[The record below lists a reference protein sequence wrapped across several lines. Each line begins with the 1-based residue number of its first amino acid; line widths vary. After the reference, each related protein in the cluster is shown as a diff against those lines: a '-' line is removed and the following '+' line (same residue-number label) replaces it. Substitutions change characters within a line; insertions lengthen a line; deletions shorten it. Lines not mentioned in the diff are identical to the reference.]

1 MIFQTFDKGFDGWTS
16 KIGILG
22 TSFHDLG
29 TAIRTSFQSARDA
42 VRNPDSSAGFLNTFR
57 ENLGSYTF
65 NENEYKRNDDGD
77 IITSQNIDAHIPKL
91 TKEAA
96 DKRLDQLRTHQE
108 KIQTGKAKS
117 WSDLLPPEHEENKYL
132 LDLVRHTEDLSDLT
146 GNDLVE
152 ANQKA
157 RTAVL
162 AHNEAIKAQTLSAK
176 ASKIALQGVA
186 TAGGMIAGFLI
197 AKGIELAVTAIDNL
211 IHREER
217 LAEAAKEASENIQN
231 SFSSF
236 QSMKQSVSSITREFA
251 ELSQHVNQATGE
263 NIDLPEEEYQRFLE
277 LSNQLAE
284 TFPNIGYTIDENGNK
299 ITGLSGSIDEI
310 TQSIN
315 NLILAQQT
323 LTHQDISDNMEDVYK
338 KSYEDIK
345 KNKEEIDNLNEEKI
359 KIQDVQEATD
369 KLLSGDSVDFQIKTQ
384 GDSMVYSDMVG
395 MFQRVGMK
403 LDFREGKLSL
413 NSTAEESE
421 LSQEELDQLKKDAQK
436 INELITADNKSID
449 KKIKKHQNKIQMSKD
464 ALAPEMISWLTTD
477 QNYSNIVQ
485 SYGGELGTAIQKHV
499 QTLDPTDPNIKK
511 WDRME
516 TWITDNLLAPLY
528 DTDNEG
534 LRQAYTQLFT
544 DVNLPLDSAMNY
556 LDEIEKYYEE
566 NEISIPVIFKEQKEN
581 LKQSKKNFDERNEQF
596 KTGNVKGLNQFFQEN
611 SIDEADE
618 YDKWCSVTE
627 EITDATEAMEAW
639 KRMKKSENQPSL
651 SFQKSW
657 DAIGTT
663 GSDENKQSAQEAKEQ
678 LLELAQ
684 TGKLTEKAFSNS
696 TIATQFMIDTGL
708 SAEEATKKINNLV
721 ESTQQLSSM
730 KIGMTAI
737 TSAYNEKKESED
749 RRVSFDTLESMRNTL
764 GIDDSWSKKDMKVWK
779 NYTQAAT
786 DANISLKDFKKC
798 QDDLADSYINSGNF
812 LANLT
817 DKNQDHY
824 DSLLMEMGIT
834 NAHQITT
841 KLLADSKKY
850 LGEQDEFSAKKGKSL
865 TDATSDEIQKFIEA
879 EGGANKVSNALLKLA
894 IQKELC
900 NDHVLDFSGDCTNL
914 LNYVKSLGGTTKA
927 LRALQAAQNH
937 DWKTVKELGY
947 DPSDTSLI
955 SKLTGDVEK
964 EIKKNRKKQVKTN
977 TTAGNKSLD
986 TDSNNNSPSSTKQSF
1001 DWLERTITTL
1011 TQKIDLLKAKL
1022 ENMFS
1027 INAKNRNLNNQIKA
1041 VSKEIKAYSKEVSIY
1056 NKKAKKINLSKDL
1069 KKKINNGQLKGKSYG
1084 QFVKEYGEKDAQKI
1098 QKYMDLKDK
1107 AATAKQNKA
1116 QARKTKRDLKI
1127 QKHQNWVDYNDS
1139 VSSQYDVM
1147 IETVSTAKAKNK
1159 LEEDKLSYVEQ
1170 SYNQQI
1176 KIAKL
1181 EQNSI
1186 KAATLLAQKWKEI
1199 AESRERILQHTLD
1212 ENADKRDYNNTAYEN
1227 ADNAGKKGLID
1238 INISS
1243 YDSDIDAHKENVTSA
1258 QEKVNDA
1265 NSDVSK
1271 KAKAVT
1277 SQMKKEGLNKSTMK
1291 EIKSYISK
1299 GQKIPE
1305 IHLEGT
1311 KVMMPKLYQKLVAYN
1326 NSIDAAEF
1334 ANNALAEAK
1343 KKQQTATEKI
1353 KTNKREEESK
1363 SIQLDIDAGNN
1374 QKDRLTAEY
1383 ANLTT
1388 ADAKN
1393 KNINAQ
1399 LLQQAEIH
1407 NRTMDQLKNDITDP
1421 AERNVALAK
1430 EEAQWI
1436 TTQREQSV
1444 LKLQN
1449 LADEQSAQYNLN
1461 QQMETNAE
1469 GAEEKNKCEAKSL
1482 EHLKSQYEYNI
1493 QIAKENGDFTE
1504 AERLRLEQEKKI
1516 EESYQRQIANIREEY
1531 NLIIDINNA
1540 RKSTIDS
1547 KIAAL
1552 QAYGYGTSKE
1562 MLQEQMELDK
1572 NSLQETIKQIER
1584 LSEKIPELSGDAR
1597 KEAEKDLETEKQR
1610 FWEIHKNLGDTQ
1622 QLINDFDLSN
1632 LERLFTM
1639 QGYNGKNLEYI
1650 QNILSH
1656 SDFTLSDKEI
1666 GGINM
1671 EGLAS
1676 MAVTFA
1682 QIANNQE
1689 QIDNIYAQIA
1699 EKQRQL
1705 ADSNIKKGDQLTEE
1719 INTLLQN
1726 AHDLEKTNYDF
1737 GESIKTLVMD
1747 SLNSLAEALD
1757 ENISKYKDALRAQKD
1772 LYDYRKKVADQLKS
1786 IASLEKQLAALQG
1799 SDTEEARARIQKLQI
1814 QLEDEQQNLKDMEY
1828 EKYIQDQE
1836 ELLDKVSNDF
1846 QDFISNV
1853 ADMSVADIC
1862 AAMRDAVTNN
1872 LSAIETAI
1880 NGAFEKSSKIS
1891 KLATSMDGLSEMIK
1905 KLIFHGNIATD
1916 VDENGDIHYDYI
1928 DKNGN
1933 QIDITVNNS
1942 DKPNTVTDFTVN
1954 GEPVPLPK
1962 KEIDKAQDA
1971 LNEATSPLYPK
1982 EESNST
1988 GSIKEMLVKWLYEQ
2002 KRLNSL
2008 RYIKKIQLVNHV
2020 NDFQIIPSQI
2030 DPFHILTKNLVPLNT
2045 FVESI
2050 TSLPNNPV
2058 PVRRSPASN
2067 TVVRSVDIH
2076 LDGSQVMDV
2085 ETFIETLHNP
2095 KVLREV
2101 SNGVSSQ
2108 VNTMM
2113 SNKLGNF

>member
-65 NENEYKRNDDGD
+65 SDKEYKRNDDGD
-77 IITSQNIDAHIPKL
+77 IVTSQNIDTYIPKL
-91 TKEAA
+91 TKKDALQ
-96 DKRLDQLRTHQE
+96 RLAELRNHQK
-108 KIQTGKAKS
+108 KIQTGNAKS
-117 WSDLLPPEHEENKYL
+117 WSDFLSPGDAKDSYL

-162 AHNEAIKAQTLSAK
+162 AHNEAIKTQTLSAK

-284 TFPNIGYTIDENGNK
+284 SFPNIGYTIDENGNK

-338 KSYEDIK
+338 KAYEDIK

-369 KLLSGDSVDFQIKTQ
+369 KLLSGDSVGFQIKTQ

-421 LSQEELDQLKKDAQK
+421 LSQGELDQLKKDAQK

-900 NDHVLDFSGDCTNL
+900 NEHVLDFSGDCTNL
-914 LNYVKSLGGTTKA
+914 LNYVKAIGGTKKEIRSLEA
-927 LRALQAAQNH
+927 LKAAQNH
-937 DWKTVKELGY
+937 DWKKVKELGY

-964 EIKKNRKKQVKTN
+964 EIKKNHKKQVKTN
-977 TTAGNKSLD
+977 TTAGNKSLN
-986 TDSNNNSPSSTKQSF
+986 TDSKNNSPSSTKETKQSF
-1001 DWLERTITTL
+1001 DWLERKISVLTTR
-1011 TQKIDLLKAKL
+1011 IDFLKAKIEDVL
-1022 ENMFS
+1022 S
-1027 INAKNRNLNNQIKA
+1027 IKKKSSIIDD
-1041 VSKEIKAYSKEVSIY
+1041 EIKKTNKLIKTY
-1056 NKKAKKINLSKDL
+1056 NKQAKFYKNKAKASAKSDQTATGEKKSKL
-1069 KKKINNGQLKGKSYG
+1069 TGKKGKKIIKQIQNGPIKGSRKKLIESYDSTTAAAIE
-1084 QFVKEYGEKDAQKI
+1084 EY
-1098 QKYMDLKDK
+1098 QKYWDQY
-1107 AATAKQNKA
+1107 QN
-1116 QARKTKRDLKI
+1116 ARKNKLTARKDNRELKI
-1127 QKHQNWVDYNDS
+1127 QKEQAWIDHHNAQ
-1139 VSSQYDVM
+1139 SSLYDAK
-1147 IETVSTAKAKNK
+1147 IENTSTAKEKNS
-1159 LEEDKLSYVEQ
+1159 LEDKKIRSTKKSYQ
-1170 SYNQQI
+1170 RQI
-1176 KIAKL
+1176 KVAKKTYGKKSAQVSELKEKKKKEVRDIQIEKHENLQNEAEGYRNQLNSQKEYATTAQEKNTYLAKEVQYINDSYQAQIAIAKL
-1181 EQNSI
+1181 
-1186 KAATLLAQKWKEI
+1186 QK
-1199 AESRERILQHTLD
+1199 
-1212 ENADKRDYNNTAYEN
+1212 NTA
-1227 ADNAGKKGLID
+1227 L
-1238 INISS
+1238 
-1243 YDSDIDAHKENVTSA
+1243 
-1258 QEKVNDA
+1258 QE
-1265 NSDVSK
+1265 
-1271 KAKAVT
+1271 
-1277 SQMKKEGLNKSTMK
+1277 
-1291 EIKSYISK
+1291 
-1299 GQKIPE
+1299 
-1305 IHLEGT
+1305 
-1311 KVMMPKLYQKLVAYN
+1311 
-1326 NSIDAAEF
+1326 
-1334 ANNALAEAK
+1334 
-1343 KKQQTATEKI
+1343 
-1353 KTNKREEESK
+1353 
-1363 SIQLDIDAGNN
+1363 
-1374 QKDRLTAEY
+1374 
-1383 ANLTT
+1383 
-1388 ADAKN
+1388 
-1393 KNINAQ
+1393 
-1399 LLQQAEIH
+1399 
-1407 NRTMDQLKNDITDP
+1407 QLKAD
-1421 AERNVALAK
+1421 LQK
-1430 EEAQWI
+1430 ELRDNEI
-1436 TTQREQSV
+1436 EQ
-1444 LKLQN
+1444 LQN
-1449 LADEQSAQYNLN
+1449 LSDEQSALYALN
-1461 QQMETNAE
+1461 QQREANAE
-1469 GAEEKNKCEAKSL
+1469 GAKEKNKFEAQSMAN
-1482 EHLKSQYEYNI
+1482 LKAQYNYEI
-1493 QIAKENGDFTE
+1493 KIAEENNDQVE
-1504 AERLRLEQEKKI
+1504 QERLRLELEEKI
-1516 EESYQRQIANIREEY
+1516 EESYQRQIDNIKEEY
-1531 NLIIDINNA
+1531 ALITDLNNA
-1540 RKSTIDS
+1540 KKATIDS

-1552 QAYGYGTSKE
+1552 QANGYNVSTELYEEQQKLDQENYSKTVE
-1562 MLQEQMELDK
+1562 EINEITLKMK
-1572 NSLQETIKQIER
+1572 N
-1584 LSEKIPELSGDAR
+1584 LSGDALT
-1597 KEAEKDLETEKQR
+1597 KAETELEALKQQA
-1610 FWEIHKNLGDTQ
+1610 WEYQKAWAETQKTINEINLSKIERVGTMLGYQSD
-1622 QLINDFDLSN
+1622 DLDY
-1632 LERLFTM
+1632 M
-1639 QGYNGKNLEYI
+1639 QT
-1650 QNILSH
+1650 ILSH
-1656 SDFTLSDKEI
+1656 SDFTPSDKET
-1666 GGINM
+1666 GGLTM
-1671 EGLAS
+1671 EGLAN
-1676 MAVTFA
+1676 AALTFSKMKNNND
-1682 QIANNQE
+1682 QIANLY
-1689 QIDNIYAQIA
+1689 DQIA
-1699 EKQRQL
+1699 EKKRQL
-1705 ADSNIKKGDQLTEE
+1705 AAGEYVDNGDQLTAE
-1719 INTLLQN
+1719 INELIQK
-1726 AHDLEKTNYDF
+1726 AHELEKANYDS

-1747 SLNSLAEALD
+1747 SLNSLADALD
-1757 ENISKYKDALRAQKD
+1757 ENISKYKDALQAQKD
-1772 LYDYRKKVADQLKS
+1772 LYDYRRKVANQLKS
-1786 IASLEKQLAALQG
+1786 IASLEKQLGALQG

-1814 QLEDEQQNLKDMEY
+1814 QLEEEQQNLKDMEY
-1828 EKYIQDQE
+1828 DKYLQDQE
-1836 ELLDKVSNDF
+1836 EILNKVSEDF
-1846 QDFISNV
+1846 QDFIASV
-1853 ADMSVADIC
+1853 AKMSVSEICQGVGNVIAD
-1862 AAMRDAVTNN
+1862 N
-1872 LSAIETAI
+1872 LTEITTSIS
-1880 NGAFEKSSKIS
+1880 NAFTESKEIS
-1891 KLATSMDGLSEMIK
+1891 
-1905 KLIFHGNIATD
+1905 NIATSIYSLTD
-1916 VDENGDIHYDYI
+1916 AIDQLQFSGRTKTWEDKDGNLHYEYTDNNGNLTHITKDNLGNVISVTENGEKVDVPN
-1928 DKNGN
+1928 KE
-1933 QIDITVNNS
+1933 VS
-1942 DKPNTVTDFTVN
+1942 DEV
-1954 GEPVPLPK
+1954 E
-1962 KEIDKAQDA
+1962 
-1971 LNEATSPLYPK
+1971 K
-1982 EESNST
+1982 EEQEKEKKLYWWIRGWKDNLPCYDSEVLWRLKDDPLNQFLYNKYKKMANWDQEISLINKLGMT
-1988 GSIKEMLVKWLYEQ
+1988 GDPSDYQLLCDAKEKLISLGFSQGGIASQLNKIALANGDDGWATLKRGESVLTPAQTEQ
-2002 KRLNSL
+2002 FRK
-2008 RYIKKIQLVNHV
+2008 
-2020 NDFQIIPSQI
+2020 
-2030 DPFHILTKNLVPLNT
+2030 LTENLVPLNT
-2045 FVESI
+2045 IAESI

-2058 PVRRSPASN
+2058 PIRRSPASN